1 MKSIN
6 DIETPAVLVDLDV
19 LEKNLKHTADLA
31 KQAGVRLRPHC
42 KTHKSVWLAKKQLEY
57 GACGITVAKL
67 SEAEVMIDGGIT
79 DILVAYPIIGEA
91 KLARLEKLLDR
102 ASLIVSADS
111 VAGAKGLSDL
121 GVKLNQKIRI
131 YVDVN
136 SGLQRCGMEPGEET
150 AELVKSII
158 DFPGIEIVGLMTH
171 GGFSY
176 DYNDRE
182 SLLLAAR
189 READAL
195 LVTQEMLRKDGIDIQ
210 EISVG
215 STPTSKFIGE
225 MPEGITEIRP
235 GAYVYGDDQQLSI
248 GIITEEECAMHI
260 LTTVVSAPR
269 IGSVIVD
276 AGLKTLCSDGC
287 PYREG
292 YGMNRD
298 DHSIYIAELCEEH
311 GIVKMPPEKKLNVG
325 DRIQILP
332 NHCCATT
339 NMHDELYGV
348 RNGVV
353 ERMIKVDARGK
364 VL

>member
-6 DIETPAVLVDLDV
+6 EIETPAVLVDLDI

-31 KQAGVRLRPHC
+31 RNAGVKLRPHC

-67 SEAEVMIDGGIT
+67 SEAEVMVDGGIT
-79 DILVAYPIIGEA
+79 DILVAYPIVGKA
-91 KLARLEKLLDR
+91 KLDRLSRLMKR
-102 ASLIVSADS
+102 ASVMVSTDS
-111 VAGAKGLSDL
+111 VEVANGLSEL
-121 GVKLNQKIRI
+121 GLSIGQKFKL

-136 SGLQRCGMEPGEET
+136 SGLQRCGLEPGTET
-150 AELVKSII
+150 AELVKRLVKL
-158 DFPGIEIVGLMTH
+158 PGIEVVGLMTH

-176 DYNDRE
+176 DYTDE
-182 SLLLAAR
+182 DSLRAAAH

-195 LVTQEMLRKDGIDIQ
+195 LVSQKKLEESGIEIK

-225 MPEGITEIRP
+225 MSGVTEVRP
-235 GAYVYGDDQQLSI
+235 GAYVYGDDQQLST
-248 GIITEEECAMHI
+248 GIITEDECAMHV

-269 IGSVIVD
+269 SGSVIVD
-276 AGLKTLCSDGC
+276 AGSKTFCSDAC
-287 PYREG
+287 PHRKG
-292 YGMNRD
+292 YGMMKE
-298 DHSIYIAELCEEH
+298 DHRIYIDELCEEH
-311 GIVKMPPEKKLNVG
+311 GIVKMPVRTDIRIG
-325 DRIQILP
+325 DRLSFLP

-339 NMHDELYGV
+339 NMHEELYGI
-348 RNGVV
+348 RNGMV
-353 ERMIKVDARGK
+353 ERIIKVYARGK

>member
-6 DIETPAVLVDLDV
+6 ELETPAVLVDLDI

-31 KQAGVRLRPHC
+31 RNAGVKLRPHC

-67 SEAEVMIDGGIT
+67 SEAEVMVDGGIT
-79 DILVAYPIIGEA
+79 NILVAYPIVGKA
-91 KLARLEKLLDR
+91 KLERLSKLMKR
-102 ASLIVSADS
+102 ADIIVSSDS
-111 VAGAKGLSDL
+111 VEVGQGLSDL
-121 GVKLNQKIRI
+121 GMELGKKVKL

-136 SGLQRCGMEPGEET
+136 SGLQRCGLEPGEET
-150 AELVKSII
+150 AELVKKLVKL
-158 DFPGIEIVGLMTH
+158 PGIEVVGLMTH

-176 DYNDRE
+176 DYKGEE
-182 SLLLAAR
+182 SLRAAAH
-189 READAL
+189 REANAVL
-195 LVTQEMLRKDGIDIQ
+195 KSQKVLVEAGIEIK

-225 MPEGITEIRP
+225 MVGVTEVRP
-235 GAYVYGDDQQLSI
+235 GAYVYGADQQLST
-248 GIITEEECAMHI
+248 GIITEDECAMHV

-276 AGLKTLCSDGC
+276 AGSKTFCSDGC
-287 PYREG
+287 PHREG
-292 YGMNRD
+292 YGMMKD
-298 DHSIYIAELCEEH
+298 DHSVYIHELCEEH
-311 GIVKMPPEKKLNVG
+311 GIVKVPAEKKFKIG
-325 DRIQILP
+325 DRLLFLP

-339 NMHDELYGV
+339 NMHEELYGV
-348 RNGVV
+348 RNGMV
-353 ERMIKVDARGK
+353 ERIIKVDARGK